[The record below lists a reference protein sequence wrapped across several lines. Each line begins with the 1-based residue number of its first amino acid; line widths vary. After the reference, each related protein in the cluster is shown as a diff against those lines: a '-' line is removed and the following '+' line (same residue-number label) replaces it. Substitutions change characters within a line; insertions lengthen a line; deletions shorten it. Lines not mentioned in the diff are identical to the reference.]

1 MKNKK
6 DILLKMHFKIDL
18 KKSIHLNRNK
28 KNSILRKTLL
38 FIILQF
44 LYLYKYHIILIF
56 YFLLFLFKPFSNK
69 IDKNLTKFCNV

>member
-6 DILLKMHFKIDL
+6 DILLKMHFKIDF
-18 KKSIHLNRNK
+18 KKSIHFNRNK